1 MTSTTAAELKSLA
14 QDIGFEL
21 SAKRNDIVE
30 VYIGRQEGKRSFHL
44 GKFGAHEIVKGKNAN
59 ELYDRGR
66 AFLEGL
72 RFQ

>member
-1 MTSTTAAELKSLA
+1 MTRTTELELKSLA
-14 QDIGFEL
+14 GDISVEL
-21 SAKRNDIVE
+21 SNKRNDIVD

-44 GKFGAHEIVKGKNAN
+44 GKFGAHEIVKGKNAD
-59 ELYDRGR
+59 ELYARGQ